1 MNTPYVCF
9 FGYVMGW
16 YTIIYFYQSVNNL
29 SYFSFTTHGHFL
41 SHVHHH
47 VHIALTVDF
56 KKIYILS
63 YHKEHCLAIT
73 VVKDRISKMNL

>member
-1 MNTPYVCF
+1 MDQLLHCIWFGTGDITFYVR
-9 FGYVMGW
+9 
-16 YTIIYFYQSVNNL
+16 YTQFNY
-29 SYFSFTTHGHFL
+29 SYFSCSTQGHFL

-63 YHKEHCLAIT
+63 YHKEHRLAIT
-73 VVKDRISKMNL
+73 VVKDSISKMNL